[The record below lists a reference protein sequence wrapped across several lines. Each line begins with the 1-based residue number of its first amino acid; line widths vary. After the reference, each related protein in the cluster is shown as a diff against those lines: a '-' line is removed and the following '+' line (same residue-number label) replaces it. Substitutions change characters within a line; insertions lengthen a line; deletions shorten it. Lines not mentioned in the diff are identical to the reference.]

1 MHKSILTSAKVILV
15 FLAAMFT
22 LNAQAQQ
29 TDSTQT
35 DTTVVEEA
43 TNSFSKI
50 ELEPEDTTQQT
61 IGKLYNDIELLKR
74 FQISGYF
81 QAQFQW
87 ADSSGIASA
96 AGGNFSPG
104 IDKRFSVRRGR
115 LKVTYDKYFS
125 KVVFQTDMTE
135 RGLRVVEAY
144 ASITEEKIYWATL
157 TAGIF
162 NRPFGY
168 EIEYT
173 SNMREAPERG
183 RMSGNLLPNERDL
196 GAKLTLQGPKFGI
209 WNWLKLDVAMV
220 TGVGAPDANSGI
232 SDYDKRKDLIT
243 HLTVNRVNR
252 NEDIKYGFGVS
263 YYDGGVIFNID
274 STKRVASYV
283 LNEDSAGI
291 KTFHVDSVA
300 PDSYAPRK
308 YYGIDA
314 QFQKDFKW
322 GIFTLKAEYIQ
333 GTHSSQGTTTKAY
346 QSKPTAA
353 NPIYIRKFNGAYF
366 ELAQNF
372 NRPTSENKLLNA
384 IYSLIPGQIVLKYDW
399 YDPNTEV
406 KGDEIGKNVTTGP
419 TGRKTTNATD
429 LRYDTFGFGAAYFL
443 SNNAK
448 ILAYYDMVTNETSK
462 NLNGYTQD
470 LKDNVFTL
478 RLQYKF

>member
-1 MHKSILTSAKVILV
+1 MQKSSLIITKGIFV
-15 FLAAMFT
+15 FMAAMLT
-22 LNAQAQQ
+22 LNAHAQQ

-35 DTTVVEEA
+35 DTTVVEESS
-43 TNSFSKI
+43 NSFSAI

-61 IGKLYNDIELLKR
+61 IGKMYCDIELLKR
-74 FQISGYF
+74 FQLSGYI
-81 QAQFQW
+81 QTQFQW

-96 AGGNFSPG
+96 AGGNFSTG
-104 IDKRFSVRRGR
+104 VDKRFSVRRGR

-135 RGLRVVEAY
+135 RGLRIVEAY
-144 ASITEEKIYWATL
+144 ASVTEERFYWATI

-183 RMSGNLLPNERDL
+183 RMSGNLFPNERDL
-196 GAKLTLQGPKFGI
+196 GAKFTLQGPKFGI

-220 TGVGAPDANSGI
+220 TGVGSPDANSGI

-243 HLTVNRVNR
+243 HLTVNRANR
-252 NEDIKYGFGVS
+252 NEDIKYGFGLS
-263 YYDGGVIFNID
+263 YYDGGVVFNND
-274 STKRVASYV
+274 SSYV
-283 LNEDSAGI
+283 LFTDSSGI
-291 KTFHVDSVA
+291 KTFYLDSVA
-300 PDSYAPRK
+300 RDSYAPRK

-333 GTHSSQGTTTKAY
+333 GTHSSQGLTTKAF
-346 QSKPTAA
+346 QSIPTSS
-353 NPIYIRKFNGAYF
+353 NPVFIRKFNGAYF

-372 NRPTSENKLLNA
+372 NRPISDNKFLNT
-384 IYSLIPGQIVLKYDW
+384 IYSIIPGQIVIKYDW

-406 KGDEIGKNVTTGP
+406 KGDDIGKDVKTG
-419 TGRKTTNATD
+419 TAGRKVTNATD
-429 LRYDTFGFGAAYFL
+429 LRYDTFGFGVAYFL

-448 ILAYYDMVTNETSK
+448 VLAYYDMVTNETSK
-462 NLNGYTQD
+462 NLSGYTQD